1 MATIS
6 ATELKNGVTFLMS
19 GKPYQVVKYA
29 HQKIARGGG
38 TVKLSVRNLETGN
51 LEKKTLNSSLKVEE
65 ITTVKRP
72 LQYLYKDDTSVYF
85 MDPRSYE
92 QIEIPLVMA
101 KDQIVFIKEG
111 ESVDVLFWDNKA
123 LSIGLP
129 AKVVLTVKDTVPGVK
144 GDSATNIFKPAILEN
159 GLKLKVPL
167 FIKKGDKIRIDTR
180 TGEYVERAN

>member
-1 MATIS
+1 MIIATN
-6 ATELKNGVTFLMS
+6 LKNGTTFLMK

-29 HQKIARGGG
+29 NQKIARGGG
-38 TVKLSVRNLETGN
+38 TVKLSIRNLETGN
-51 LEKKTLNSSLKVEE
+51 LEKKTFNSSAKVEE
-65 ITTVKRP
+65 TTTVKRP
-72 LQYLYKDDTSVYF
+72 LQYLYKDDTNVYF

-101 KDQIVFIKEG
+101 KEQIVFIKEG

-129 AKVVLTVKDTVPGVK
+129 VKVVLTVKDTVPGVK
-144 GDSATNIFKPAILEN
+144 GNSATNIFKPAILEN
-159 GLKLKVPL
+159 DLKLKVPL